1 MAHDDASE
9 VWDTCY
15 RKGEHRE
22 RWHYRDPPQEIV
34 ALVASG
40 AIRPCPSLDI
50 GCGAG
55 VEAVWLAR
63 RGFAAHGVDLSPTA
77 VRLAKARAKRAG
89 VPADFRVADVRAL
102 PFPARSFGLVTDR
115 SCLHT
120 LYRWDWPAYAREVS
134 RVTRP
139 GGLLVLRAARSTAG
153 AGFTHL
159 RPADL
164 AVFFGGT
171 FQVVGLE
178 KISLISDSGDL
189 PGYLAVL
196 RRRR

>member
-1 MAHDDASE
+1 MAKATESETWDA
-9 VWDTCY
+9 CY
-15 RKGEHRE
+15 RKGEHRK
-22 RWHYRDPPQEIV
+22 RWHYREPPQEIV

-40 AIRPCPSLDI
+40 AVRPCPSLDI

-63 RGFAAHGVDLSPTA
+63 RGFASHGVDLSRTA

-89 VPADFRVADVRAL
+89 VRADFRVADACAL
-102 PFPARSFGLVTDR
+102 PFRAKSFGLVTDR

-120 LYRWDWPAYAREVS
+120 LYRWDWPAYAREVA
-134 RVTRP
+134 RVTRT
-139 GGLLVLRAARSTAG
+139 GGLLVLRSARSTAG

-159 RPADL
+159 RPEDL
-164 AVFFGGT
+164 RTYFGRA
-171 FQVVGLE
+171 FRAVGLE
-178 KISLISDSGDL
+178 KISLVSDSGDL

-196 RRRR
+196 RRR